1 MADLNA
7 LLSETAHGRLRDHYA
22 RRRLLHLPGACSVSP
37 ASLFSLEQWERLLV
51 QGAIRPGELRVML
64 NGARLDLQKL
74 GIFGPTGR
82 LNPPALAKLTRQGAS
97 VVHNDLHRLV
107 PGLWD
112 LVCDAARHFREQVGL
127 GLITSF
133 GTRAAFTRHFD
144 AEDLLIVQLEGSKD
158 WRFYG
163 EPIPGPALTRK
174 PDQLPAE
181 ISATLTMQPGDVLYV
196 PAGQTHQCTAHGYSM
211 HLGLLIDHLSPRA
224 AVAQLFD
231 AHADL
236 NEQFHGFLS
245 DAAIEDTAARF
256 KAALH
261 ARIEA
266 MDMVDWVR
274 RREAKHAAVEP
285 IKLKAE

>member
-1 MADLNA
+1 MAELNGV
-7 LLSETAHGRLRDHYA
+7 LSETAHMRLRDHYA
-22 RRRLLHLPGACSVSP
+22 RRRVLHVPGGCTVPP
-37 ASLFSLEQWERLLV
+37 ASLFSLDQWERLLL

-64 NGARLDLQKL
+64 DGAQLDLHKL
-74 GIFGPTGR
+74 GIFSPAGR

-127 GLITSF
+127 GLIMSF
-133 GTRAAFTRHFD
+133 GTRSAFKRHFD
-144 AEDLLIVQLEGSKD
+144 QEDLLIVQLEGSKD

-163 EPIPGPALTRK
+163 EPVPGPALKRT
-174 PDQLPAE
+174 PDELPAE
-181 ISATLTMQPGDVLYV
+181 ISATLTMRPGDVLYV
-196 PAGQTHQCTAHGYSM
+196 PAGLTHQCTSHGYSM

-224 AVAQLFD
+224 AIAQLFD
-231 AHADL
+231 AHGDL
-236 NEQFHGFLS
+236 NAQFHAFLS
-245 DAAIEDTAARF
+245 DAAIEDTAERF

-274 RREAKHAAVEP
+274 QREAKRTAVEP
-285 IKLKAE
+285 ISLKPE